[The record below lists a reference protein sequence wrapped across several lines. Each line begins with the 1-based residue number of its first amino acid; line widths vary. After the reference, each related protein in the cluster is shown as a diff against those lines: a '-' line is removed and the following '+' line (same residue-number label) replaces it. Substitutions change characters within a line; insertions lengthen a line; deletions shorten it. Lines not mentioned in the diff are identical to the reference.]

1 MDAGIDYLGGCF
13 LFFVFWGVI
22 VPFVSQILLV
32 PFVPAI
38 ILDIIWH
45 KRVKSGKSPKFGP
58 LGIISIV
65 VTAGTLLGIIL
76 LLGFSIFTELK
87 RI

>member
-1 MDAGIDYLGGCF
+1 MDADMNYWGAFIYFYVVWGI
-13 LFFVFWGVI
+13 I

-32 PFVPAI
+32 PFVPVI
-38 ILDIIWH
+38 ILDIIWN

-65 VTAGTLLGIIL
+65 ATAGALLGIIL
-76 LLGFSIFTELK
+76 LRGFSIFTELK

>member
-1 MDAGIDYLGGCF
+1 MDAGMNYWGGCIF
-13 LFFVFWGVI
+13 FFVFWGVI
-22 VPFVSQILLV
+22 VPFVPV
-32 PFVPAI
+32 I
-38 ILDIIWH
+38 ILDIIWS

-65 VTAGTLLGIIL
+65 ATAGALLGIIL
-76 LLGFSIFTELK
+76 LLGFSLFTELK

>member
-1 MDAGIDYLGGCF
+1 MDADINYWGGCF

-58 LGIISIV
+58 LGIISIFY
-65 VTAGTLLGIIL
+65 TAWALLGVPYGIIIL
-76 LLGFSIFTELK
+76 LGYNFFI
-87 RI
+87 R

>member
-1 MDAGIDYLGGCF
+1 MDADMNYWGGF
-13 LFFVFWGVI
+13 IYFFVVWGVI

-32 PFVPAI
+32 PFVPVI
-38 ILDIIWH
+38 ILDIIWN

-65 VTAGTLLGIIL
+65 ATAGALLGIIL
-76 LLGFSIFTELK
+76 LLGFVLFT
-87 RI
+87 R

>member
-1 MDAGIDYLGGCF
+1 MDAGMDYWGGF
-13 LFFVFWGVI
+13 IFFFVFWGVL

-32 PFVPAI
+32 PFVPVI
-38 ILDIIWH
+38 ILDIIWY

-65 VTAGTLLGIIL
+65 ATAGALLGIIL
-76 LLGFSIFTELK
+76 
-87 RI
+87 